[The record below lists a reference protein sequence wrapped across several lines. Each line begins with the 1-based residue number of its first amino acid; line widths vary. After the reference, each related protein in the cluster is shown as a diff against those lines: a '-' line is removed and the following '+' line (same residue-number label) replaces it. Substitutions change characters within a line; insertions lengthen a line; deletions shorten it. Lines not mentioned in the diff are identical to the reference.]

1 MSRPVHVLGSA
12 LLAVL
17 VAGGCG
23 VSRAT
28 APTEPTK
35 LPRFTFAA
43 LKGTAVQ
50 LLVLDHRADAINTE
64 VWVQRVTSDI
74 SGSLSSAGVTV
85 APSAKT
91 VLEIRIHHLRTD
103 FEKNWKGCAKLAASL
118 SRSEG
123 KVEALGERC
132 TEKKTIWTAAAAAD
146 AALKVAYQDAL
157 AELLSSLDS
166 QLR

>member
-1 MSRPVHVLGSA
+1 MSRPVRLLGYA

-28 APTEPTK
+28 APPEPAK

-50 LLVLDHRADAINTE
+50 LLVLDHRAEAINTE
-64 VWVQRVTSDI
+64 AWVHRVTSDI

-85 APSAKT
+85 TPSGT
-91 VLEIRIHHLRTD
+91 SVLEIRIHHLRTD
-103 FEKNWKGCAKLAASL
+103 FEKHWKGCAKLAATL
-118 SRSEG
+118 SRSGG

-132 TEKKTIWTAAAAAD
+132 TEKKTIWTAAGAAD
-146 AALKVAYQDAL
+146 AALKVAYHDAL

-166 QLR
+166 KLR